1 MDFQAI
7 IINVLELYYHG
18 TDFANLCNLYYFRFL
33 HEDNQHIAEQYI
45 DVMKRLPIQ
54 PGRIR
59 ARDFREFARKKF
71 NTEKDRRRDSDSRKA
86 ARKKATLKTNVS
98 IHLQRLPRLMSIF
111 RNQIVLQKV

>member
-1 MDFQAI
+1 
-7 IINVLELYYHG
+7 
-18 TDFANLCNLYYFRFL
+18 
-33 HEDNQHIAEQYI
+33 
-45 DVMKRLPIQ
+45 MKRLPIQ

-98 IHLQRLPRLMSIF
+98 IHLQRLPPLTSIF
-111 RNQIVLQKV
+111 RKKYHLAKSIVLASCCIMGYIPVMCAV